1 MSDAM
6 SDKNEI
12 MENEQK
18 NEDSPASLQD
28 ADAVKSFTDP
38 GDAEG
43 RTSANAENPDAAG
56 GNAENSAANKP
67 VQDYA
72 GQESQERLEDLEKS
86 VKRLK
91 KGVIISCGLGLLI
104 ILISGAIWSQNSDLS
119 KRPLPK
125 NYDSA
130 VSELRAENQELRSLI
145 NRMSSGIKTEFQ
157 TDIRSSES
165 RLNGQVNSLK
175 REQERINQALRELLN
190 KSGDTAPDELWQIYE
205 AVFLINIADR
215 KMLADQDY
223 VTARVLLQNADDL
236 IRGLDDPRAREL
248 RASLA
253 KDINTLGN
261 MPRIDREGML
271 LRLQELSFNV
281 GLFPLKSLKSTA
293 GSVQEKKDISGDFS
307 EWRQNLMNSLGQFMD
322 SFITVRKKQPEDPEL
337 IDVSSEAA
345 LRENIRGYLLT
356 AQTAFYRG
364 DLKLFQ
370 KSLIRADYLIKR
382 YFDNG
387 DKVVINTREQIKA
400 SLAPVENVTPPT
412 HLESQV
418 TMRSYL
424 KTTERKEQ

>member
-1 MSDAM
+1 M

-18 NEDSPASLQD
+18 NEDSIAPQQD
-28 ADAVKSFTDP
+28 ADAVKSFTDH
-38 GDAEG
+38 GDSEDRIAD
-43 RTSANAENPDAAG
+43 SAENPGAAG
-56 GNAENSAANKP
+56 GNTGLSAAKQP
-67 VQDYA
+67 GQDNA
-72 GQESQERLEDLEKS
+72 DAEQERLEDLEKS

-91 KGVIISCGLGLLI
+91 KGMIISCGLGLLI
-104 ILISGAIWSQNSDLS
+104 ILASGAIWSQNSDLS

-130 VSELRAENQELRSLI
+130 VSELRTENQELRSLI
-145 NRMSSGIKTEFQ
+145 NRMASGIKTEFQ

-165 RLNGQVNSLK
+165 RMNGQVNSLK
-175 REQERINQALRELLN
+175 RELERINQSLRELRN
-190 KSGDTAPDELWQIYE
+190 KSGDTAPDELWQLYE

-236 IRGLDDPRAREL
+236 IRGLDDPRARDL

-281 GLFPLKSLKSTA
+281 GLFPLKSLKSSA
-293 GSVQEKKDISGDFS
+293 GSVREKKEISGDFS
-307 EWRQNLMNSLGQFMD
+307 EWRQNLMNSLGEFMD

-337 IDVSSEAA
+337 MDVSSEAA
-345 LRENIRGYLLT
+345 LRENIRGYFLT

-400 SLAPVENVTPPT
+400 SLAPVENVTPPSR
-412 HLESQV
+412 LESQV

-424 KTTERKEQ
+424 KMTERKEQ

>member
-1 MSDAM
+1 M

-18 NEDSPASLQD
+18 NEDSIAPQQD
-28 ADAVKSFTDP
+28 ADAVKSFTDH
-38 GDAEG
+38 GDSEDRIAD
-43 RTSANAENPDAAG
+43 SAENPGAAG
-56 GNAENSAANKP
+56 GNTGLSAAKQP
-67 VQDYA
+67 GQDNA
-72 GQESQERLEDLEKS
+72 DAEQERLEDLEKS

-91 KGVIISCGLGLLI
+91 KGMIISCGLGLLI
-104 ILISGAIWSQNSDLS
+104 ILASGAIWSQNSDLS

-130 VSELRAENQELRSLI
+130 VSELRTENQELRSLI
-145 NRMSSGIKTEFQ
+145 NRMASGIKTEFQ

-165 RLNGQVNSLK
+165 RMNGQVNSLK
-175 REQERINQALRELLN
+175 RELERINQSLRELRN
-190 KSGDTAPDELWQIYE
+190 KSGDTAPDELWQLYE

-215 KMLADQDY
+215 KLLADQDY

-236 IRGLDDPRAREL
+236 IRGLDDPRARDL

-281 GLFPLKSLKSTA
+281 GLFPLKSLKSSA
-293 GSVQEKKDISGDFS
+293 GSVREKKEISGDFS
-307 EWRQNLMNSLGQFMD
+307 EWRQNLMNSLGEFMD

-337 IDVSSEAA
+337 MDVSSEAA
-345 LRENIRGYLLT
+345 LRENIRGYFLT

-400 SLAPVENVTPPT
+400 SLAPVENVTPPS

-424 KTTERKEQ
+424 KMTERKEQ

>member
-1 MSDAM
+1 M

-18 NEDSPASLQD
+18 NEDSIAPQQD
-28 ADAVKSFTDP
+28 ADAVKSFTDH
-38 GDAEG
+38 GDSEDRIAD
-43 RTSANAENPDAAG
+43 SAENPGAAG
-56 GNAENSAANKP
+56 GNTGLSAAKQP
-67 VQDYA
+67 GQDNA
-72 GQESQERLEDLEKS
+72 DAEQERLEDLEKS

-91 KGVIISCGLGLLI
+91 KGMIISCGLGLLI
-104 ILISGAIWSQNSDLS
+104 ILASGAIWSQNSDLS

-130 VSELRAENQELRSLI
+130 VSELRTENQELRSLI
-145 NRMSSGIKTEFQ
+145 NRMASGIKTEFQ

-175 REQERINQALRELLN
+175 RELERINQSLRELRN
-190 KSGDTAPDELWQIYE
+190 KSGDTAPDELWQLYE
-205 AVFLINIADR
+205 AVFLINIADH

-236 IRGLDDPRAREL
+236 IRGLDDPRARDL

-281 GLFPLKSLKSTA
+281 GLFPLKSLKSSA
-293 GSVQEKKDISGDFS
+293 GSVREKKEISGDFS
-307 EWRQNLMNSLGQFMD
+307 EWRQNLMNSLGEFMD

-337 IDVSSEAA
+337 MDVSSEAA
-345 LRENIRGYLLT
+345 LRENIRGYFLT

-400 SLAPVENVTPPT
+400 SLAPVENVTPPS

-424 KTTERKEQ
+424 KMTERKEE